1 MTLHEA
7 IEQTLKQSGKSM
19 TASEIANEINRTKL
33 YSRADGGP
41 IPSSQIGA
49 RVKNYPQW
57 FDKTGSYISNKKFS
71 PSKGAAVSNNL
82 KSISN
87 NIPKGNFIQ
96 SKPLAIKVLL
106 NQGNHKSAAII
117 GGVVPKE
124 AGVYSLRIKDP
135 SILPASFSNELS
147 ERKHNLIYIGIAS
160 RSLYKRLA
168 QELQAK
174 GHGTFFRSI
183 GATLGFLPEKGS
195 LNNKKNKRNFTFSAS
210 DEIQIKEW
218 IYENILVNWINMN
231 EGIEEF
237 ETQLI
242 LEYKPLLNIAKNPVA
257 LSELKGLR
265 AKCVE
270 IANQPS

>member
-124 AGVYSLRIKDP
+124 AGV
-135 SILPASFSNELS
+135 
-147 ERKHNLIYIGIAS
+147 
-160 RSLYKRLA
+160 
-168 QELQAK
+168 
-174 GHGTFFRSI
+174 
-183 GATLGFLPEKGS
+183 
-195 LNNKKNKRNFTFSAS
+195 
-210 DEIQIKEW
+210 
-218 IYENILVNWINMN
+218 
-231 EGIEEF
+231 
-237 ETQLI
+237 
-242 LEYKPLLNIAKNPVA
+242 
-257 LSELKGLR
+257 
-265 AKCVE
+265 
-270 IANQPS
+270 